1 MTTTTT
7 ELYGRR
13 KVEGGS
19 TRNKRPRGVQ
29 RFPDYHPRLVAVA
42 GWRGAMPLPRTSP
55 ATSLGVITTELRDG
69 LARARPQVAR
79 VVDEALHGR

>member
-1 MTTTTT
+1 MSTGCSWGHGLRRRRMTTTTT

-29 RFPDYHPRLVAVA
+29 RFPD
-42 GWRGAMPLPRTSP
+42 
-55 ATSLGVITTELRDG
+55 
-69 LARARPQVAR
+69 
-79 VVDEALHGR
+79 